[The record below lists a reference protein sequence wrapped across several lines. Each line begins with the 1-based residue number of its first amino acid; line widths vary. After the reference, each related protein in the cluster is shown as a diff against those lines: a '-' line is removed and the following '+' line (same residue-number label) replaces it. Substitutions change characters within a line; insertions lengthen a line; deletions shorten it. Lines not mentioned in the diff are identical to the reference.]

1 MMTLAEPA
9 WLALLLL
16 IPLFVIGAILT
27 GRLRRKQWAAFAAAR
42 LRPKLLRRSSPLPRW
57 LAFSFLLAAV
67 VLLSIGLA
75 RPQTTSGVE
84 TETSRGRNVLIALD
98 LSRSMLVNDLKPDR
112 LTQAKTLCY
121 DLIEALPNDRVGVL
135 GFAGEPYLIAPL
147 TPDHANVR
155 ESIDQVDTNYIPLG
169 GSNLEGA
176 LELAIKTLKE
186 TGQKENALILLTD
199 GEETNGRM
207 LELAAEAKRAGV
219 YVFTIAVGTE
229 QGGYVPDQ
237 DFPDGRHRDRA
248 GNVIRS
254 SINAAA
260 LKRLSQETGGRFA
273 VATSAASIP
282 EMVKLAISDM
292 EQFEIAGRERAVPV
306 EYYQWFVLPGIL
318 MLIASVIAGTR
329 WRGLGPASTAA
340 ATACLLL
347 FPQPVQAGEE
357 QDARRALAEGR
368 HEEAMTLFENLAT
381 EERDIDRAARYRLAL
396 GNAAHLHGD
405 HDAAR
410 HGFSE
415 ALRSGDPKVRAAA
428 HHGLG
433 TQLFGGGWRRLANG
447 ASYPEIADSGNEKKN
462 DAFSR
467 IADAILG
474 LSGDEETDES
484 EESEDGGDS
493 PEKDDSA
500 AKKDPMEAFDAMV
513 RQAMSEWTQGD
524 VPENGETAGFSRFS
538 GVLSDWVDAVKHFN
552 AALQYDPALANATH
566 NRELTVKHLKRLR
579 EILEEVE
586 ENAQQIQPMPQ
597 PGEGEGE
604 GEGQGQQPQP
614 EGEGEGEGDQEG
626 KGEGDPD
633 REGDQGG
640 EGDENE
646 QQGKGGDRPEDKEPG
661 EGDDKGGKQPKP
673 GESPEEAARRILREN
688 ADFEK
693 GALSPGNLRYEQTEK
708 DW

>member
-1 MMTLAEPA
+1 MTLAQPA

-16 IPLFVIGAILT
+16 IPLFVTGAILVA
-27 GRLRRKQWAAFAAAR
+27 RFRRKQWAAFAAPR
-42 LRPKLLRRSSPLPRW
+42 LRPKLLRRGSPLPRW
-57 LAFSFLLAAV
+57 LAFAFLLGAV
-67 VLLSIGLA
+67 ALLAVGLA
-75 RPQTTSGVE
+75 RPQTKKGLE
-84 TETSRGRNVLIALD
+84 TETSRGRNVLLALD
-98 LSRSMLVNDLKPDR
+98 LSRSMLVSDLKPDR

-121 DLIEALPNDRVGVL
+121 DLIEALPNDRIGLL

-147 TPDHANVR
+147 TPDHAAVR
-155 ESIDQVDTNYIPLG
+155 ETIDQADTNYIPLG

-199 GEETNGRM
+199 GEETSGRM
-207 LELAAEAKRAGV
+207 MELAAEAKRAGV

-229 QGGYVPDQ
+229 QGDYVPDK
-237 DFPDGRHRDRA
+237 DYPDGRHRDRA

-254 SINAAA
+254 AINAAA

-292 EQFEIAGRERAVPV
+292 EQFEIAGRERSVPV

-318 MLIASVIAGTR
+318 LLIASVVAGTR
-329 WRGLGPASTAA
+329 WRGLGPASAAA
-340 ATACLLL
+340 ATACLML
-347 FPQPVQAGEE
+347 FPQPVRAGEE
-357 QDARRALAEGR
+357 DDARRALAEGR
-368 HEEAMTLFENLAT
+368 HEDAMNLFDKLAD
-381 EERDIDRAARYRLAL
+381 ESRSVERAARYRLAQ
-396 GNAAHLHGD
+396 GNAAYLKGD

-415 ALRSGDPKVRAAA
+415 ALRSNDPKVRAAA

-433 TQLFGGGWRRLANG
+433 TELFGSGWRRLSNG
-447 ASYPEIADSGNEKKN
+447 ASYPEVAPSETEKKS

-474 LSGDEETDES
+474 LSGEEEPQGTE
-484 EESEDGGDS
+484 
-493 PEKDDSA
+493 PEKPE
-500 AKKDPMEAFDAMV
+500 AKEAKQDPMAKFDAMV
-513 RQAMSEWTQGD
+513 RQALSEWTQGE
-524 VPENGETAGFSRFS
+524 VPENGETAGFNRFGS
-538 GVLSDWVDAVKHFN
+538 VLSDWIDAVKHFDS
-552 AALQYDPALANATH
+552 ALRYDPSLANATH
-566 NRELTVKHLKRLR
+566 NRALTVKHLKRLK
-579 EILEEVE
+579 EILEEVQ

-604 GEGQGQQPQP
+604 GDQPQP
-614 EGEGEGEGDQEG
+614 EGEGGEGEQEGEGKGDQERE
-626 KGEGDPD
+626 GEG
-633 REGDQGG
+633 GG
-640 EGDENE
+640 EGDEKE
-646 QQGKGGDRPEDKEPG
+646 QQGKGGDRPEDNKPG
-661 EGDDKGGKQPKP
+661 DSDKKGGNKPKP
-673 GESPEEAARRILREN
+673 GETPEEAARRILREN

>member
-1 MMTLAEPA
+1 MTLAEPA

-16 IPLFVIGAILT
+16 IPLFVTGAILT
-27 GRLRRKQWAAFAAAR
+27 ARLRRKQWAAFAAPR
-42 LRPKLLRRSSPLPRW
+42 LRPKLLRRGSSIPRW
-57 LAFSFLLAAV
+57 LAFSFLLGSV
-67 VLLSIGLA
+67 VLLAIGLA
-75 RPQTTSGVE
+75 RPQTTKGLE
-84 TETSRGRNVLIALD
+84 TETSRGRNVLLALD
-98 LSRSMLVNDLKPDR
+98 LSRSMLVRDLKPDR

-121 DLIEALPNDRVGVL
+121 DLIEALPNDRIGLL

-147 TPDHANVR
+147 TPDHAAVR
-155 ESIDQVDTNYIPLG
+155 ETIDQADTNYIPLG

-176 LELAIKTLKE
+176 LEEAIKTLKE

-207 LELAAEAKRAGV
+207 MELAAEAKRAGV

-229 QGGYVPDQ
+229 QGDFVPDK
-237 DFPDGRHRDRA
+237 DYPDGRHRDRA

-254 SINAAA
+254 AINAAA

-292 EQFEIAGRERAVPV
+292 EQFEIAGRERAVPI
-306 EYYQWFVLPGIL
+306 EYYQWFVFPGIL
-318 MLIASVIAGTR
+318 MLIASVVAGTR
-329 WRGLGPASTAA
+329 WRGLGPAGAAA
-340 ATACLLL
+340 ATACMML
-347 FPQPVQAGEE
+347 FPQSVRAGEE
-357 QDARRALAEGR
+357 DDARRALAEGR
-368 HEEAMTLFENLAT
+368 HEEAMNLFDKLANET
-381 EERDIDRAARYRLAL
+381 GSVERAARYRLAQ
-396 GNAAHLHGD
+396 GNAAYLKGD

-433 TQLFGGGWRRLANG
+433 TELFGGGWRRLANG
-447 ASYPEIADSGNEKKN
+447 ASYPEIADSENEEKS

-474 LSGDEETDES
+474 LSDEEEAPDT
-484 EESEDGGDS
+484 EEEPPKVEGDQPAA
-493 PEKDDSA
+493 PEE
-500 AKKDPMEAFDAMV
+500 KKDPMEAFDAMV
-513 RQAMSEWTQGD
+513 RQALSEWTQGE
-524 VPENGETAGFSRFS
+524 VPENGETAGFNRFS
-538 GVLSDWVDAVKHFN
+538 GVLSDWIDAVKHFDT
-552 AALQYDPALANATH
+552 ALHYDPTLANATH
-566 NRELTVKHLKRLR
+566 NRALTVKHLKRLK
-579 EILEEVE
+579 EILEEVQ
-586 ENAQQIQPMPQ
+586 ENAQQIQPGPGD
-597 PGEGEGE
+597 PGEGPGE
-604 GEGQGQQPQP
+604 GGQPQP
-614 EGEGEGEGDQEG
+614 EGEGGEGDQEG
-626 KGEGDPD
+626 EGKGDQEREGEG
-633 REGDQGG
+633 GG
-640 EGDENE
+640 EGDEKE
-646 QQGKGGDRPEDKEPG
+646 EPGKGGDRPEDKKPG
-661 EGDDKGGKQPKP
+661 DSDKDGGNKPKA